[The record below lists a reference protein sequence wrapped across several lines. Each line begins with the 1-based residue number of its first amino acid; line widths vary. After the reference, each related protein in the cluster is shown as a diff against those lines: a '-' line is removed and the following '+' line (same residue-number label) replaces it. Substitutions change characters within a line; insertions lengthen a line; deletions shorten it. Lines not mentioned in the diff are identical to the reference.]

1 MTRAPLGFLIL
12 FLLAGAAGAAE
23 DTLASIQARLEKHA
37 VVRAEFVQMRTMKD
51 LQRPQLSRGRL
62 VAWTAGGVIWH
73 IDQPFKATYVLRDE
87 RTIEIGPDGT
97 RTERS
102 AADDRGA
109 ARVGRVLRAVLK
121 GDTKTIDEWFD
132 AKPRIEGD
140 RWSLTLVPKNGSLSF
155 FVKSIQ
161 LYGADFVEGVRILEE
176 NGDATHMQFRNP
188 HAADALSEE
197 ERKLL
202 AGD

>member
-1 MTRAPLGFLIL
+1 MHKVIFV
-12 FLLAGAAGAAE
+12 FLLCFAAALPAADDPLAG
-23 DTLASIQARLEKHA
+23 IQQRLEKHA

-62 VAWTAGGVIWH
+62 VAWNAGGVIWQ
-73 IDQPFKATYVLRDE
+73 IEQPFRATYVLRDQ
-87 RTIEIGPDGT
+87 RTIEIDADGA
-97 RTERS
+97 RSERS

-109 ARVGRVLRAVLK
+109 ARIGRVLRAVLK
-121 GDTKTIDEWFD
+121 GDTKTLEDWFE
-132 AKPRIEGD
+132 ARPRLEGE
-140 RWSLTLVPKNGSLSF
+140 RWSLTLVPKNGSLSY

-161 LYGADFVEGVRILEE
+161 LYGGDFVEGVRILEE

-188 HAADALSEE
+188 HAADAPSED

-202 AGD
+202 LGE

>member
-1 MTRAPLGFLIL
+1 MDKVVFAFFSCLAAAAHAATEDP
-12 FLLAGAAGAAE
+12 LAG
-23 DTLASIQARLEKHA
+23 IQARLEKHA

-51 LQRPQLSRGRL
+51 LHRPQLSRGRL
-62 VAWTAGGVIWH
+62 VAWNAGGVIWQ
-73 IDQPFKATYVLRDE
+73 IEQPFRATYVLRDE
-87 RTIEIGPDGT
+87 RTIEIGADGM
-97 RTERS
+97 RSERS

-109 ARVGRVLRAVLK
+109 ARIGRVLRAVLK
-121 GDTKTIDEWFD
+121 GDAKALEDWFE
-132 AKPRIEGD
+132 ARPRTEGD
-140 RWSLTLVPKNGSLSF
+140 RWSLTLVPKNGSLSY

-188 HAADALSEE
+188 HAADAPSED

-202 AGD
+202 VGE